1 MTTGS
6 EDMGVASSADVWYIH
21 YPEAAAQM
29 VLEMKMMELVRQ
41 GGLGQGTYRG
51 RNRNKEK
58 MGQHNRRRTG
68 NFPRS

>member
-58 MGQHNRRRTG
+58 MATIPLLFNQM
-68 NFPRS
+68 